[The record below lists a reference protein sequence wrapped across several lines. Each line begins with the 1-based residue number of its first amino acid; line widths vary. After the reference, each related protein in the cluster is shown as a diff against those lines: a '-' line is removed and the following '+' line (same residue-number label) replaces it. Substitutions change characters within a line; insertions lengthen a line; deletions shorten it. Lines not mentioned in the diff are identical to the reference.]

1 MNASKKPLN
10 KHFHTARSQKGMGD
24 YYGSAIR
31 AKMGTIR
38 DSTVGINPLPPL
50 KLKKPPKSLA

>member
-1 MNASKKPLN
+1 
-10 KHFHTARSQKGMGD
+10 MGD

-38 DSTVGINPLPPL
+38 DSTVGINPVPPL
-50 KLKKPPKSLA
+50 NLKKPPKKLG